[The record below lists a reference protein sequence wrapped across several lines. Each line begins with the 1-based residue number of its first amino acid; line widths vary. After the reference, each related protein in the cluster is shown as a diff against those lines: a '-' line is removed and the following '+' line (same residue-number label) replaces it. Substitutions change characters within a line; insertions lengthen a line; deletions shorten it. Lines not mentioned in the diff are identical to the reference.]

1 MDLKKR
7 INQMADIQDGFV
19 NVLKAKLGT
28 LEENVAE
35 EGLRRFKICE
45 SCPIRDKNSCSSK
58 RQGLVKETFVYYG
71 ETRKKGDLFNGCSC
85 NLSAKV
91 LSTNALCP
99 GNFWLTKTDNVVEER
114 LD

>member
-1 MDLKKR
+1 VDLKER

-28 LEENVAE
+28 LDEKTVE

-45 SCPIRDKNSCSSK
+45 SCPIRIGNKCSSK
-58 RQGLVKETFVYYG
+58 KQGIVKESFYYYG
-71 ETRKKGDLFNGCSC
+71 EKRNKGDKFEGCSC
-85 NLSAKV
+85 NLAAKV

-99 GNFWLTKTDNVVEER
+99 GNYWVTN
-114 LD
+114 